1 MIEKRIAIHSYSLL
15 ASLFLA
21 GLCFGFSLAIALFG
35 LFGVEYGY
43 RQYLSLAILIVLFFA
58 FACLSALFLHL
69 RIEDGRKKGFILGK
83 FGTVEDVYS
92 EKDIASIA
100 KKMVKGDQNE
110 KVLCVAFSIAGPG
123 GQALSSLQNDV
134 AKKTLRFVL
143 KSLRVGFPLN
153 PIGITSDNEFLL
165 LHRTQN
171 EDAFIDGLRVFL
183 IHLSDTFAHS
193 GSLPFASLLGGVSS
207 RPAVKPLAGRSLVEE
222 AEFALRHS
230 AARRLSCD
238 VLRFSQSL
246 VDEDASI
253 HWLDADLN
261 NAIER
266 GEFVVY
272 YQGKVNLN
280 DMNFYGAEALVRWK
294 HPHRGIL
301 PPSVFVPYCESS
313 GKIVEIDHFVF
324 RTVCASLAKWKAEPT
339 MKNLIVSVNLSRR
352 TVYDPN
358 LLSFL
363 SDTVARFGVDPN
375 KIELELT
382 ESLAAENLIFI
393 SSVIKKIKALG
404 FHTSID
410 DFGIGYSSLS
420 ALKSIPYD
428 VLKIDKSFIDDIEI
442 EPKAQAMVAS
452 IVELVHTLG
461 MEVIAEG
468 VESAKQ
474 AEILR
479 HLHCDAIQGY
489 YFSRP
494 VDRGRF
500 EVNIAEA
507 SKGGKKA

>member
-35 LFGVEYGY
+35 LFGAEYGY

-92 EKDIASIA
+92 EKQIADLA
-100 KKMVKGDQNE
+100 KKLATGNPKD
-110 KVLCVAFSIAGPG
+110 KAICVAFSVTGPG
-123 GQALSSLQNDV
+123 GAALSSLQSEV

-153 PIGITSDNEFLL
+153 PVGVTAENEFLL
-165 LHRTQN
+165 LHLTDN
-171 EDAFIDGLRVFL
+171 EEGFIDGLRVFL
-183 IHLSDTFAHS
+183 IHLSDSFARS

-207 RPAVKPLAGRSLVEE
+207 RPATKPLPGRSLVEE

-238 VLRFSQSL
+238 VLRFSQTL

-261 NAIER
+261 NAIAR

-272 YQGKVNLN
+272 YQGKVSLEN
-280 DMNFYGAEALVRWK
+280 MAFYGAEALIRWK

-324 RTVCASLAKWKAEPT
+324 RTVCASLAKWKSEPT